1 MSAIDELKALEAS
14 ATAAPWKVAGVCAE
28 CTCGKPET
36 HGSIQVTDKRGIS
49 RNVVDGF
56 RCANASND
64 VQLIAL
70 LRNRAADLIA
80 LAEAVREWKE
90 AEDALDA
97 AFNKLRDSDEG
108 DGHEEVV
115 ANRWRCG
122 DAAIRARTALRSA
135 LARVDNNG
143 EGER

>member
-1 MSAIDELKALEAS
+1 MSAIDELKALEAN
-14 ATAAPWKVAGVCAE
+14 ATAAPWKVAGICAE

-36 HGSIQVTDKRGIS
+36 HGSIQVTDARGIS

-80 LAEAVREWKE
+80 LAEAVRTWRDAQT
-90 AEDALDA
+90 AERIARARWGTGSAAADDA
-97 AFNKLRDSDEG
+97 ALKTLGAEMAVHR
-108 DGHEEVV
+108 
-115 ANRWRCG
+115 
-122 DAAIRARTALRSA
+122 A